1 MMFRG
6 IRNRVLLVALAPAM
20 MLALV
25 LVTYLTNTR
34 VQDLEQ
40 SLVNR
45 GQAIVAQLAPAS
57 QHGVLSG
64 NRDELT
70 RLARSAAEAPD
81 VVRIQIYD
89 AERTPL
95 VDIHSG
101 VADGQ
106 DAESAATPMPGEPT
120 LRVQEVIFLDQLP
133 AGPGRGGSHL
143 VGAAH
148 ADSVTPEVIGHLSVD
163 LSRTSTLSR
172 QTEVILTSLA
182 LTLLCLMLA
191 AGLGLIIGRS
201 VIQPVLRLETAVQE
215 LRRGN
220 LEARPDV
227 RVEGELGSLARG
239 VAAMAKSLRE
249 SHRFLQQQVEQ
260 TTADVRET
268 MEELEVKNA
277 ELDIARRRALESSR
291 VKSEFLANISHE
303 IRTPMNG
310 VLGFVELLEKTPLDG
325 TQKAYLSTVRSSAE
339 QLLELVDDILDLSK
353 IEAGRLE
360 LSLAS
365 FDPRTALEDT
375 AVLFSANAHKKGLNL
390 VVDVEPEVPPRL
402 QGDRARIMQ
411 ILANLLSN
419 AIKFTDHGGVEVHA
433 GYACVGEGEQM
444 LVMRVRD
451 TGIGISPKDQVR
463 LFRPFEQVDGS
474 STRQQPGTGLGLAIS
489 RRLAELMGG
498 RIDLESEPGGGACF
512 TVSIPGPLPAMV
524 EAYDD
529 AVDLPDLSGRW
540 ICLISHDSGLHRSI
554 EHAIQ
559 PAGGGLVHIE
569 TVEECTRELTRTD
582 LSDRPRYT
590 ILDAAMPAAI
600 LAPIRTA
607 LNGLARRVPIH
618 LTILGP
624 CGSHADMTPWTED
637 LASLVRIDKPPRG
650 STLIHRLS
658 VEKVDPA
665 APVAESQPEQIPSQA
680 LTPVPASN
688 QSPGAVAAGSPG
700 AEGTDNRHILLAD
713 DNPVNRRLASLFLQ
727 QMGIAVDEVEDGQQA
742 WDACEHRRYGL
753 ILMDVHMPKLDGLEA
768 ARRIRS
774 SETGCNA
781 RTPIVALTADA
792 LQSER
797 DRFMQ
802 SGMDDYLSKPITQ
815 TALSGLIQTWV
826 GKEVNAHG
834 NP

>member
-6 IRNRVLLVALAPAM
+6 IRNRVLLVALAPAA

-57 QHGVLSG
+57 QHGVLSS

-81 VVRIQIYD
+81 VVRIRIYD
-89 AERTPL
+89 TERRPL
-95 VDIHSG
+95 VDVRSENTNS
-101 VADGQ
+101 Q
-106 DAESAATPMPGEPT
+106 DVELVATPVPGDNT
-120 LRVQEVIFLDQLP
+120 LRVQGVIFLDLLP
-133 AGPGRGGSHL
+133 AGPGAGESQSGVMARGDGI
-143 VGAAH
+143 
-148 ADSVTPEVIGHLSVD
+148 TPEVIGHLSVD
-163 LSRTSTLSR
+163 LSRSSTHAR

-182 LTLLCLMLA
+182 LTLLCLVLA

-260 TTADVRET
+260 TTAEVRET

-310 VLGFVELLEKTPLDG
+310 VLGFVELLEKTTLDDA
-325 TQKAYLSTVRSSAE
+325 QKAYLSTVRSSAE

-360 LSLAS
+360 LSLAI
-365 FDPRTALEDT
+365 FDPRAALEDV

-411 ILANLLSN
+411 ILANLISN
-419 AIKFTDHGGVEVHA
+419 AIKFTDHGGVELHA

-512 TVSIPGPLPAMV
+512 TVSIPGPPAAMG
-524 EAYDD
+524 EANDRS
-529 AVDLPDLSGRW
+529 AEIPDLSGRW
-540 ICLISHDSGLHRSI
+540 ICLISHDSGLHRAV

-559 PAGGGLVHIE
+559 PAGGGVIHIE
-569 TVEECTRELTRTD
+569 TVEECTRALELVD
-582 LSDRPRYT
+582 PLDQPRYV
-590 ILDAAMPAAI
+590 ILDAALPAAI
-600 LAPIRTA
+600 LAPIRSA
-607 LNGLARRVPIH
+607 LNRLAPRVPIH

-624 CGSHADMTPWTED
+624 CGGHGDKAPWTGE

-658 VEKVDPA
+658 AQNVNPTPLPA
-665 APVAESQPEQIPSQA
+665 PPSGQTPSEALIPASANRQPPGFVATGLPVAE
-680 LTPVPASN
+680 
-688 QSPGAVAAGSPG
+688 GADARP
-700 AEGTDNRHILLAD
+700 ILLAD
-713 DNPVNRRLASLFLQ
+713 DNPVNRRLACLFLQ

-753 ILMDVHMPKLDGLEA
+753 ILMDVHMPRLDGIEA
-768 ARRIRS
+768 TRRIRS
-774 SETGCNA
+774 SATGCNA
-781 RTPIVALTADA
+781 KTPIVALTADA

-815 TALSGLIQTWV
+815 TALSGMIQTWV
-826 GKEVNAHG
+826 GKEVNAYG